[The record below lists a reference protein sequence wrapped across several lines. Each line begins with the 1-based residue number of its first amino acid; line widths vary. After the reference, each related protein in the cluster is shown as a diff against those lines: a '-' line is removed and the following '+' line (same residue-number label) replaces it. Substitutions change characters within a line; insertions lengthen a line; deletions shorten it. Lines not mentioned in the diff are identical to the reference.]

1 MTKLLM
7 CDTCVIIDFI
17 NENNLLLSQLT
28 QDHFILFINS
38 IIEME
43 LLQGAHNKKELSKIE
58 QKLKLEV
65 VWNSIKI
72 F

>member
-1 MTKLLM
+1 
-7 CDTCVIIDFI
+7 
-17 NENNLLLSQLT
+17 
-28 QDHFILFINS
+28 
-38 IIEME
+38 ME